1 MSGDD
6 RYSEAEREEVEKA
19 TMEHLEV
26 SRRMMVRVNGINWC
40 YQLLVSTDTSATARL
55 VLMDFPHCLP
65 DITHKLRRTP
75 ETLYK
80 FLEGIF
86 NPRYNQWDNE
96 IVDHVRLYWLV

>member
-1 MSGDD
+1 MSGDE

-26 SRRMMVRVNGINWC
+26 MITVLMCVASSVAGVC
-40 YQLLVSTDTSATARL
+40 QQLLVGTDTSATARL

-86 NPRYNQWDNE
+86 NPR
-96 IVDHVRLYWLV
+96 